1 MAPPLPRGLDVR
13 NIPNRTE
20 DEKTGSP
27 DEVAEAVELLREL
40 LACCP
45 DDQRP
50 ALLVI
55 GRTAWR
61 QFALR
66 RAMHELGLEGL
77 KCIAT
82 PCPDPWHVT
91 LLGTGK
97 AGVANQWTVTLPPDD
112 PARGRR
118 RSDR

>member
-1 MAPPLPRGLDVR
+1 MP
-13 NIPNRTE
+13 NIQNPTE
-20 DEKTGSP
+20 DEKTGAP
-27 DEVAEAVELLREL
+27 DEVAAAVALLREL
-40 LACCP
+40 LACCA

-50 ALLVI
+50 PLLLI

-77 KCIAT
+77 KCIAR
-82 PCPDPWHVT
+82 PCPDPWHIT
-91 LLGTGK
+91 LIGK
-97 AGVANQWTVTLPPDD
+97 AKPGVANQWTVTLPPDD
-112 PARGRR
+112 PAGGRR

>member
-1 MAPPLPRGLDVR
+1 M
-13 NIPNRTE
+13 
-20 DEKTGSP
+20 
-27 DEVAEAVELLREL
+27 
-40 LACCP
+40 
-45 DDQRP
+45 
-50 ALLVI
+50 I

-82 PCPDPWHVT
+82 PCPDPWHIT
-91 LLGTGK
+91 LLGKGET
-97 AGVANQWTVTLPPDD
+97 GVANQWTVTLPPDD
-112 PARGRR
+112 PAGGRR